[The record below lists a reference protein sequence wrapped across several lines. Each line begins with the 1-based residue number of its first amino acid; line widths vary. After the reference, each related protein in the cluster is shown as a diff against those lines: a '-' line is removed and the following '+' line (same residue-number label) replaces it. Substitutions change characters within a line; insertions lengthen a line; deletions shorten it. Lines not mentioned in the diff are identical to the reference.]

1 MSKAWTEAELREALD
16 RYEEELRRAGK
27 ARNTIT
33 TYVQHPER
41 FINWL
46 VGGYRPSPS
55 GSPKGGRTSR
65 YEPLRQHL
73 IDRSE
78 PVVTMTFAQ
87 VERVLG
93 ATLPDSARRYRPWW
107 ANEEAGTHV
116 HARAWLDAGRR
127 TANVDLNA
135 ATVDFVR

>member
-1 MSKAWTEAELREALD
+1 MSQTWTEAELREALD
-16 RYEEELRRAGK
+16 RYEVELRRAGK

-46 VGGYRPSPS
+46 VGGYRPSPTN
-55 GSPKGGRTSR
+55 SPQGGRMSR

-87 VERVLG
+87 IERILG
-93 ATLPDSARRYRPWW
+93 AALPESARKYRPWW

-127 TANVDLNA
+127 TANVNLA
-135 ATVDFVR
+135 ASTVDFAR